1 MEANKMLE
9 QTGGIKMWSW
19 NDKYN
24 INEMNNII
32 DGMVDFIID
41 IVDEQYNNGN
51 YRKDELIDLFMSFGF
66 HGEDV
71 DEWYGWLEE

>member
-1 MEANKMLE
+1 
-9 QTGGIKMWSW
+9 MWSW